1 MGKHIGATKSPV
13 LKKNNHYMT
22 SDYGERKN
30 PTTGKKEKH
39 NGIDLKNGDKPGQ
52 LTGDTIIAIADGV
65 VSYVG
70 SSKSRGNYVELKHK
84 NGYKTRYLHMK
95 DNSIVVKTKQKVL
108 KGQALGY
115 TGATGE
121 GVTGVHVHLAV
132 VLPNGSYT
140 DPKPYLYGDKTFD
153 DSEWVEGKEYRVL
166 YHKYLRSTPE
176 VKSNNK
182 AKYKN
187 LNASCQKKCIKDAL
201 GYAKYKI
208 GAKITIKEFKNDKKG
223 NKWGRTNELWL
234 CVKDS
239 TGNQVEKV

>member
-22 SDYGERKN
+22 SDYGMRTLKGV
-30 PTTGKKEKH
+30 TKMH

-132 VLPNGSYT
+132 ILPNGSYT